1 MYHDKILRRLGCGVL
16 SLAVLL
22 SGFPA
27 YAAGADLPQN
37 AIFIPAV
44 QPESEGAEQYAADDR
59 VNIIIELEDKPL
71 LDDRKELSRFSAVS
85 DYLESSA
92 AQTAE
97 KKLARARTS
106 MQRALNTSGMDVSVE
121 REYSVVFNGLSVEA
135 DYGDLKAI
143 QAMDGVKR
151 AFVAE
156 KHALI
161 QPVAYEPML
170 SGSVPS
176 IGADIA
182 NDTGYTGKGAAV
194 AILDTGLDL
203 SHEAFQGAVNGPKY
217 SKEAISDIL
226 NTKKLTVG
234 KLSVDVLYQ
243 NSKVPYAYDYA
254 DADTNVSG
262 GDSHGTH
269 VAGIVG
275 ANSGDTVKGV
285 AQDAQLLIMKVFGDN
300 SGGAYDNDILAAL
313 DDSIKLGADAINMSL
328 GTPAGFSYAETKSM
342 REVYQRVVDAGVN
355 LMCAAGNS
363 YSSAYKNAD
372 GNDLPRAE
380 NPDSSTVSSPST
392 YAAAVS
398 VASMNNVKA
407 TSPYFIAAGRHIR
420 YNDAAEDT
428 SKQLTVLE
436 GTYDYV
442 DCGVGATTDFSGSL
456 NGKVALIQRGGEE
469 NGSVLTFSQ
478 KEQNARAKGAVAV
491 IVYDN
496 VEGDLVSM
504 AADGKIPAVFISK
517 ADGEAMAAAEDKT
530 VSISADYV
538 ESFTDS
544 YSGKMSDFSSWGVTP
559 DLKLK
564 PEITAP
570 GGNIYSTLPGS
581 RYGSMSGTSMASPHM
596 AGAAALMD
604 QYIREEQDG
613 LNLSQSQRAALADNL
628 MMSTAVPVK
637 DDAGNPYSPRKQGAG
652 LVQLSRAVQAKAYL
666 TGTDQGRPK
675 AEMGAS
681 AEGRFSFNFD
691 VHNLSAS
698 EIQYEVSVR
707 VQTEAVTTENG
718 KKYIAERARM
728 LGSDMV
734 SVTAPQTVTLGA
746 DGTANAAVSLAL
758 TNAGKSALD
767 ADFPNGTFIEGYVTL
782 IPVNGGDTISLSLPF
797 MGFYGDWSEA
807 PLFDASLYDEEDAAV
822 YPTQLGWFA
831 SDGYGY
837 ILGKN
842 QYSSET
848 LVNKNWIAIPGGDKT
863 HHLTAAAS
871 LLRNADTLS
880 FTVTDSAGETVY
892 QEDLKQQSKTY
903 YNDQSYHTPMAIKGF
918 VPVDD
923 WGSAL
928 PDGDY
933 TYTVTGTVSGR
944 EQSVSFPLTIDSEKP
959 QVLKSEIVMQN
970 GKRTWKVT
978 VKDNHY
984 IQAACAAQG
993 NSKLTDYIF
1002 PQEKQ
1007 TGAETVLSFD
1017 LTKDPLKNL
1026 SSASIALVDYAG
1038 NMMVS
1043 SAYPL
1048 TGSPSEETLPE
1059 SVELDKTQLSMQTGE
1074 QSVLTATVKPENATD
1089 KTVSWSSSDQSIA
1102 AVDTAGRVTAAAAGT
1117 ATITATTVN
1126 GLTAQCSV
1134 TVRKAQEPSGTAL
1147 ASLYA
1152 PALVKLGERVPFDF
1166 QLEQMQR
1173 VATVSFTFEK
1183 DAALTDGQ
1191 ANGLNGFTVLDG
1203 IQWKSDNT
1211 GVLMLSYLK
1220 GGAGSSLTAQAV
1232 TDIARVTFASGTAG
1246 TSGLRMTGVTVSG
1259 YDADGKAVYLSSA
1272 IKNAAASV
1280 TIYQGVNCDV
1290 NRDGVVNQLDITFC
1304 QLYYRAASGDAN
1316 WATASRCDL
1325 DGNGKVDVQDLVII
1339 LHAIYEG

>member
-1 MYHDKILRRLGCGVL
+1 MYHDKILRRLSCGVL

-27 YAAGADLPQN
+27 YAAEADLPPN

-44 QPESEGAEQYAADDR
+44 QQESKGAEQYAADDR

-71 LDDRKELSRFSAVS
+71 LDDRRELSRFSAVS

-161 QPVAYEPML
+161 KPIAYEPML

-182 NDTGYTGKGAAV
+182 NNTGYTGKGTAV

-243 NSKVPYAYDYA
+243 NSKAPYAYDYA

-275 ANSGDTVKGV
+275 ANSGDTVRGV

-328 GTPAGFSYAETKSM
+328 GTPAGFSTAETKSM
-342 REVYQRVVDAGVN
+342 REVYQRVADAGVN

-469 NGSVLTFSQ
+469 NGSILTFSQ
-478 KEQNARAKGAVAV
+478 KEQNARAKGASAV

-517 ADGEAMAAAEDKT
+517 ADGEVMAAATDKT
-530 VSISADYV
+530 VSVSADYV

-544 YSGKMSDFSSWGVTP
+544 YS
-559 DLKLK
+559 
-564 PEITAP
+564 
-570 GGNIYSTLPGS
+570 
-581 RYGSMSGTSMASPHM
+581 RYGSRSGTSMASPHM

-613 LNLSQSQRAALADNL
+613 LNLSQSQRAALANHL

-652 LVQLSRAVQAKAYL
+652 LVQLSRAIQAKAYL
-666 TGTDQGRPK
+666 TGADQGRPK

-681 AEGRFSFNFD
+681 VEGRFSFDFD

-698 EIQYEVSVR
+698 DIQYEVSVR

-718 KKYIAERARM
+718 KKYMAERPRM

-734 SVTAPQTVTLGA
+734 SVTAPQTVTLDA
-746 DGTANAAVSLAL
+746 DGTANVAVSLAL
-758 TNAGKSALD
+758 TSAGKSALN

-782 IPVNGGDTISLSLPF
+782 TPVNGGDIISLSLPF
-797 MGFYGDWSEA
+797 MGFYGDWSAA

-892 QEDLKQQSKTY
+892 REDLKQQSKTY

-933 TYTVTGTVSGR
+933 TYTVIGAVSGR

-1007 TGAETVLSFD
+1007 AGAETVLSFD
-1017 LTKDPLKNL
+1017 LTQDPLKNL

-1117 ATITATTVN
+1117 VTITATTVN

-1134 TVRKAQEPSGTAL
+1134 TVRKAQEPTGTAL

-1191 ANGLNGFTVLDG
+1191 ANGLNGFTVLDD

-1232 TDIARVTFASGTAG
+1232 TDIARVTFASSAAG
-1246 TSGLRMTGVTVSG
+1246 TTGLRMTGVTVSG

-1272 IKNAAASV
+1272 MKNAAASV

-1339 LHAIYEG
+1339 LHAICEG